1 MTNETLA
8 SYSNLSLYS
17 AMAVFT
23 LAMIAFAIDLAR
35 SAQATGEPAG
45 VAPLAAG
52 PVTAE
57 AVSAGA
63 AVVPAGQLV
72 GAGAPVGPSTAPA
85 GPGSGAS
92 TGAGAA
98 AGSGAVGDVAGVPRR
113 RKAAGIGMS
122 LSWLGALLLIAA
134 TVLRGL
140 SVDRPPL
147 GNMYEFSLVGCSFV
161 MAVFLGLS
169 TRRDLRWLGLFVV
182 GPVLLTL
189 GLAMTVF
196 YTAASQLLPSL
207 KSYWLVIHVTVATL
221 SVAIFTIAFSV
232 TILYL
237 VMSWLEGLFPEQ
249 LTGMRAKV
257 HALLP
262 TARQL
267 DRTAY
272 GLHIVAFPLWTF
284 TLIAGAI
291 WAEQAWGHYW
301 NWDPKEV
308 WTFVIWVVYAAY
320 LHARATTGWSVRRAS
335 WLALA
340 GYGCILVNYM
350 VVNVYF
356 VGQHSYSGM

>member
-1 MTNETLA
+1 MSNEILTNETLA

-23 LAMIAFAIDLAR
+23 IAMISFAIDLA
-35 SAQATGEPAG
+35 G
-45 VAPLAAG
+45 VAPKVAA
-52 PVTAE
+52 PARE
-57 AVSAGA
+57 LAGA
-63 AVVPAGQLV
+63 GGPATTEV
-72 GAGAPVGPSTAPA
+72 TTEATPA
-85 GPGSGAS
+85 
-92 TGAGAA
+92 
-98 AGSGAVGDVAGVPRR
+98 PRR

-122 LSWLGALLLIAA
+122 LSWLGAALLVAA
-134 TVLRGL
+134 TALRGL
-140 SVDRPPL
+140 SVERPPL

-189 GLAMTVF
+189 GLATTVF
-196 YTAASQLLPSL
+196 YTQASQLLPSL

-237 VMSWLEGLFPEQ
+237 VMSWLEALPAEQ
-249 LTGMRAKV
+249 VTGMRAKV
-257 HALLP
+257 HTALP
-262 TARQL
+262 SARQL

-320 LHARATTGWSVRRAS
+320 LHARATTGWSARRAA
-335 WLALA
+335 WLGLA

-350 VVNVYF
+350 VVNVFF

>member
-1 MTNETLA
+1 MTNEILTNETLA

-23 LAMIAFAIDLAR
+23 LAMISFATDL
-35 SAQATGEPAG
+35 AG
-45 VAPLAAG
+45 VAPRPAAA
-52 PVTAE
+52 PVE
-57 AVSAGA
+57 E
-63 AVVPAGQLV
+63 PALV
-72 GAGAPVGPSTAPA
+72 GAGAPVPGGP
-85 GPGSGAS
+85 
-92 TGAGAA
+92 AA
-98 AGSGAVGDVAGVPRR
+98 AVPEEAAPRR

-122 LSWLGALLLIAA
+122 LSFLGGLLLIAA
-134 TVLRGL
+134 TALRGL
-140 SVDRPPL
+140 SVHRAPL

-161 MAVFLGLS
+161 MVVFLGLS
-169 TRRDLRWLGLFVV
+169 LKRDLRWLGLFVV

-189 GLAMTVF
+189 GLAITVF

-207 KSYWLVIHVTVATL
+207 KSFWLVIHVTVATL
-221 SVAIFTIAFSV
+221 SVALFTIAFSV

-237 VMSWLEGLFPEQ
+237 VKSWLETLEPAQ
-249 LTGMRAKV
+249 RSPARARV
-257 HALLP
+257 NAFLP
-262 TARQL
+262 DARSL
-267 DRTAY
+267 DRTSY

-320 LHARATTGWSVRRAS
+320 LHARATTGWSARRAAY
-335 WLALA
+335 LALA